1 MKQDLLL
8 HLRQGQSLSRRD
20 RIQLIIRL
28 SLPAIMA
35 QLSSIIMQYIDAS
48 MVGTLGA
55 DRSAAI
61 GLVASTTWLFNGLCT
76 AIVTG
81 FTVQV
86 AQRIGAGEEKK
97 ARDLMRVGF
106 VASVGM
112 GLLLLLIGVWLAP
125 VLPDLLG
132 GEGAVVADAYQY
144 FLIYALSLPIFQ
156 VCHTASGMMQASGN
170 MRIPSILHVLACV
183 LDVVF
188 NFLFIFPTR
197 QIGTVTVWGADLGVA
212 GAAWG
217 TLAAHVV
224 IAFPMLYFLLVRS
237 PLLHLRRGETWRIE
251 GGYIKEGVR
260 IAWPMA
266 LQQAVTNGAQIV
278 STSIVAP
285 LGNIAIAANSFA
297 VTAESVAYMPA
308 FGIAA
313 AATTLIGQSVGA
325 RRTDLTRKLGWL
337 TMWFGMG
344 LMVVV
349 GGLLYLAAPW
359 MMRLLS
365 PDMQVVA
372 LGTQVLRIEAFVE
385 PLYGASIIAT
395 GVFRGTGDTAVPSLF
410 NFISMWAVRL
420 PLAAFLAPGMG
431 LYGVWLAMAIEL
443 TVRGILF
450 LIRMRG
456 HKWHAR
462 ILA

>member
-1 MKQDLLL
+1 
-8 HLRQGQSLSRRD
+8 
-20 RIQLIIRL
+20 
-28 SLPAIMA
+28 
-35 QLSSIIMQYIDAS
+35 
-48 MVGTLGA
+48 
-55 DRSAAI
+55 
-61 GLVASTTWLFNGLCT
+61 
-76 AIVTG
+76 
-81 FTVQV
+81 
-86 AQRIGAGEEKK
+86 
-97 ARDLMRVGF
+97 
-106 VASVGM
+106 
-112 GLLLLLIGVWLAP
+112 
-125 VLPDLLG
+125 
-132 GEGAVVADAYQY
+132 VVADAYRY

-156 VCHTASGMMQASGN
+156 VCHTASGMLQASGN
-170 MRIPSILHVLACV
+170 MRAPSIMHIVACL

-197 QIGTVTVWGADLGVA
+197 QVGSVTVWGADLGVA
-212 GAAWG
+212 GAALG

-237 PLLHLRRGETWRIE
+237 PLLHLRRGEKWQIQ
-251 GGYIKEGVR
+251 GSYLKEGAR

-325 RRTDLTRKLGWL
+325 RRADLTRKLGWL
-337 TMWFGMG
+337 TLWFGMG
-344 LMVVV
+344 LMVIV
-349 GGLLYLAAPW
+349 GGLLYLAAPF

-372 LGTQVLRIEAFVE
+372 LGTQVLRIEAFAE
-385 PLYGASIIAT
+385 PFYGASIIAT
-395 GVFRGTGDTAVPSLF
+395 GIFRGAGDTAVPSLF

-420 PLAAFLAPGMG
+420 PLAAVLAARIG
-431 LYGVWLAMAIEL
+431 LHGVWIAMAIEL

-450 LIRMRG
+450 LIRMKGR
-456 HKWHAR
+456 KWHAR
-462 ILA
+462 ILT

>member
-1 MKQDLLL
+1 MKQDMLLS
-8 HLRQGQSLSRRD
+8 LRQGKPLSGREQ
-20 RIQLIIRL
+20 IQLIIRL
-28 SLPAIMA
+28 SLPAILA

-55 DRSAAI
+55 DKSAAI
-61 GLVASTTWLFNGLCT
+61 GLVSSTTWLFNGLLT
-76 AIVTG
+76 AVVTG

-106 VASVGM
+106 IASVGLAV
-112 GLLLLLIGVWLAP
+112 LLLLVGVWLAP
-125 VLPDLLG
+125 RLPEWLG
-132 GEGAVVADAYQY
+132 GEGEVLADAYRY
-144 FLIYALSLPIFQ
+144 FLIYALSLPVFQ
-156 VCHTASGMMQASGN
+156 VCHTASGMLQASGN
-170 MRIPSILHVLACV
+170 MRSPSILHITACI

-197 QIGTVTVWGADLGVA
+197 RIGSVTVWGAGLGVA
-212 GAAWG
+212 GAALG
-217 TLAAHVV
+217 TLAAHIV
-224 IAFPMLYFLLVRS
+224 IAFPMLYCLLVRS
-237 PLLHLRRGETWRIE
+237 PLLRLRRGEKWQMER
-251 GGYIKEGVR
+251 GYLKEGAR

-278 STSIVAP
+278 STSLVAP

-337 TMWFGMG
+337 TLWFGMG

-395 GVFRGTGDTAVPSLF
+395 GIFRGTGDTAVPSLF
-410 NFISMWAVRL
+410 NFISMWLVRL
-420 PLAAFLAPGMG
+420 PLAALLAPRMG
-431 LYGVWLAMAIEL
+431 LHGVWLAMAMEL

-450 LIRMRG
+450 LIRMKGRR
-456 HKWHAR
+456 WHAR

>member
-1 MKQDLLL
+1 MKQDLLMS
-8 HLRQGQSLSRRD
+8 LRQGNPLSGREQ
-20 RIQLIIRL
+20 IQLIIRL

-61 GLVASTTWLFNGLCT
+61 GLISSTTWLFNGLL
-76 AIVTG
+76 AAVVTG

-86 AQRIGAGEEKK
+86 AQRIGAGEDRS

-106 VASVGM
+106 LASVG
-112 GLLLLLIGVWLAP
+112 LAVVLLLIGVWLSP
-125 VLPDLLG
+125 VLPEWLG
-132 GEGAVVADAYQY
+132 GEGEVLVDAYRY
-144 FLIYALSLPIFQ
+144 FLIYALSLPVFQ
-156 VCHTASGMMQASGN
+156 VCHTASGMLQASGN
-170 MRIPSILHVLACV
+170 MRAPSILHIVACI
-183 LDVVF
+183 LDVLF

-197 QIGTVTVWGADLGVA
+197 QIGSVTVWGADLGVA
-212 GAAWG
+212 GAALG

-224 IAFPMLYFLLVRS
+224 IAFPMLYCLLIRS
-237 PLLHLRRGETWRIE
+237 PLLRLRRGEKWQIK
-251 GGYIKEGVR
+251 GSYIKEGVR

-313 AATTLIGQSVGA
+313 AATTLIGQSMGA
-325 RRTDLTRKLGWL
+325 RRADLTRKLGWL
-337 TMWFGMG
+337 TLWFGMG

-365 PDMQVVA
+365 PDAQVVA

-395 GVFRGTGDTAVPSLF
+395 GIFRGTGDTAVPSLF

-420 PLAAFLAPGMG
+420 PLAALLAPRVG
-431 LYGVWLAMAIEL
+431 LHGVWIAMAIEL

-450 LIRMRG
+450 LIRMKGRR
-456 HKWHAR
+456 WHAR
-462 ILA
+462 ILT

>member
-1 MKQDLLL
+1 
-8 HLRQGQSLSRRD
+8 
-20 RIQLIIRL
+20 
-28 SLPAIMA
+28 
-35 QLSSIIMQYIDAS
+35 
-48 MVGTLGA
+48 
-55 DRSAAI
+55 
-61 GLVASTTWLFNGLCT
+61 
-76 AIVTG
+76 
-81 FTVQV
+81 
-86 AQRIGAGEEKK
+86 
-97 ARDLMRVGF
+97 
-106 VASVGM
+106 
-112 GLLLLLIGVWLAP
+112 LLI
-125 VLPDLLG
+125 
-132 GEGAVVADAYQY
+132 
-144 FLIYALSLPIFQ
+144 
-156 VCHTASGMMQASGN
+156 
-170 MRIPSILHVLACV
+170 
-183 LDVVF
+183 
-188 NFLFIFPTR
+188 
-197 QIGTVTVWGADLGVA
+197 
-212 GAAWG
+212 
-217 TLAAHVV
+217 
-224 IAFPMLYFLLVRS
+224 RS
-237 PLLHLRRGETWRIE
+237 PLLRLRRGEKWQIK
-251 GGYIKEGVR
+251 GSYIKEGVR

-325 RRTDLTRKLGWL
+325 RRADLTRKLGWL
-337 TMWFGMG
+337 TLWFGMG

-365 PDMQVVA
+365 PDAQVVA

-395 GVFRGTGDTAVPSLF
+395 GIFRGTGDTAVPSLF

-420 PLAAFLAPGMG
+420 PLAAMLAPRVG
-431 LYGVWLAMAIEL
+431 LHGVWIAMAIEL

-450 LIRMRG
+450 LIRMKGRR
-456 HKWHAR
+456 WHAR